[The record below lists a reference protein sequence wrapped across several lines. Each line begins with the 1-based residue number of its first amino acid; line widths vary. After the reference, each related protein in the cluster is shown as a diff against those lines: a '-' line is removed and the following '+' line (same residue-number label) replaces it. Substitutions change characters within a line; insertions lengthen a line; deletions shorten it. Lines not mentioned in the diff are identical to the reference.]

1 MRDSLQ
7 LLWQRATY
15 SGVVW
20 FCVVLYLR
28 LFFRY
33 VVVNDIVVEANA
45 ARNSELATWGFMSGF
60 VVMMALDVALG

>member
-1 MRDSLQ
+1 MTLSV
-7 LLWQRATY
+7 LL
-15 SGVVW
+15 
-20 FCVVLYLR
+20 FCFV
-28 LFFRY
+28 RY

>member
-1 MRDSLQ
+1 VIHFTVEAQGAEVSDS
-7 LLWQRATY
+7 
-15 SGVVW
+15 
-20 FCVVLYLR
+20 FCFVVL
-28 LFFRY
+28 FCFVRY